1 MSIKIEETRPDSP
14 AAVQLISELDTDLQ
28 RHPYPPQS
36 RHAYSV
42 DKLLREGVNFFIA
55 SYNDQLAGCGGIKL
69 YDGYGEVKRMYVR
82 PSHRGL
88 GLGKAILNR
97 LAEFARERDVN
108 MLRLETGIYQTE
120 AIGLY
125 DAFGFERR
133 APFGEYK
140 VDPLS
145 VYFQKSI

>member
-97 LAEFARERDVN
+97 LAEFARERGVN

-125 DAFGFERR
+125 DAYGFERR